1 MTGIDTPEWDLLAV
15 SAARCWGTAQAL
27 TDDDLYRASALPGW
41 TRAHVLTHLA
51 QAADSRTG
59 LLRAAR
65 AGRVGRQYPSEQ
77 ARADAIDA
85 GARRPPAVIR
95 AGLDRAVQDC
105 LAAIREHPRDLW
117 DAPAI
122 WLGAGRRPV
131 RGVVTSLRR
140 ELEYHHVDLA
150 AGYQPANWP
159 DDFAA
164 TELSRVTALM
174 NHRADAPPMTLT
186 GPTALHI
193 GTSPPVDIAGPA
205 AALLAWLSG
214 RSNGSGLHPDA
225 AALPALPPLA

>member
-1 MTGIDTPEWDLLAV
+1 VRTCSPTWRKPL
-15 SAARCWGTAQAL
+15 
-27 TDDDLYRASALPGW
+27 
-41 TRAHVLTHLA
+41 TRALA
-51 QAADSRTG
+51 CHG
-59 LLRAAR
+59 PPR
-65 AGRVGRQYPSEQ
+65 AGRAARQYPSGQ

-85 GARRPPAVIR
+85 GARRPAAAVR
-95 AGLDRAVQDC
+95 AGLHRAVQDC
-105 LAAIREHPRDLW
+105 LTAIREHPSHLRE
-117 DAPAI
+117 APAI

-131 RGVVTSLRR
+131 RGVLTSLRR

-159 DDFAA
+159 GDFAA
-164 TELSRVTALM
+164 TELSLVTAWM
-174 NHRADAPPMTLT
+174 NRRGDAPPMTLT

-193 GTSPPVDIAGPA
+193 DTGPPVGITGPP

>member
-1 MTGIDTPEWDLLAV
+1 MLAG
-15 SAARCWGTAQAL
+15 SAARFLATAQAL
-27 TDDDLYRASALPGW
+27 TDDDLYQASALPGW

-65 AGRVGRQYPSEQ
+65 AGRVGQQYPSEQ

-85 GARRPPAVIR
+85 GARRPPAAIR
-95 AGLDRAVQDC
+95 ADLHRAVQDC
-105 LAAIREHPRDLW
+105 LTAIREHPRHLW
-117 DAPAI
+117 DAPGI
-122 WLGAGRRPV
+122 WLGPPGRRPV
-131 RGVVTSLRR
+131 RGVVTGLRR

-164 TELSRVTALM
+164 TELSLVTAWM
-174 NHRADAPPMTLT
+174 KRRGDAPPMTLT

-193 GTSPPVDIAGPA
+193 DTSPPVDITGPP